1 MEKIFAQ
8 VQLTSPIEATSVV
21 EVLQRLTNFF
31 FTLALYLLPVI
42 IVIGG
47 AFIVTAAGNP
57 EQIEKGKKI
66 IILALIGFILLL
78 TANGIIALIR
88 QGLQLRTPGTP

>member
-8 VQLTSPIEATSVV
+8 TQLTSPIEATNIP

-31 FTLALYLLPVI
+31 FTLALYLLPII

-47 AFIVTAAGNP
+47 VFIVTAAGNP

-88 QGLQLRTPGTP
+88 HGLQLRTP

>member
-8 VQLTSPIEATSVV
+8 VTLTSPIEATSIP
-21 EVLQRLTNFF
+21 EVIRRLTNFF

-47 AFIVTAAGNP
+47 VFIITAAGNP

-66 IILALIGFILLL
+66 IILGLIGFIILL
-78 TANGIIALIR
+78 TASGIIALIR
-88 QGLQLRTPGTP
+88 QGLQLRNP

>member
-8 VQLTSPIEATSVV
+8 VQINPPIEATSIP
-21 EVLQRLTNFF
+21 EVFERLSNFF

-47 AFIVTAAGNP
+47 VFIVTAAGNP

-66 IILALIGFILLL
+66 IILGLIGFIILL
-78 TANGIIALIR
+78 TATGIIALIR
-88 QGLQLRTPGTP
+88 QGLQLRTP